1 MSQSGRPSVFLLLDI
16 CLPRTF
22 GGSDDVCSDDV
33 CSDYVRADY
42 VRADYVR
49 TDYVRTDYV
58 RSIVGVRFSHI
69 GS

>member
-22 GGSDDVCSDDV
+22 GGSDDVCNDYAF
-33 CSDYVRADY
+33 SDYVRT
-42 VRADYVR
+42 DYVR